1 MGKITKY
8 LNQLTVGN
16 VFDSP
21 EIIEKYSADQSALRV
36 KPKFV
41 AFPESTDD
49 IRKLLKFF
57 NQLASKDIKVA
68 VTARGTGLG
77 EGGAA
82 LTNGVVIST
91 EKLNHLL
98 EIDSRERLVRVQS
111 GITLHELNTA
121 LSVSGLTIPIDGCN
135 ERTIGGLISENFK
148 GQCSKKY
155 GGLYAYVERIEVVL
169 TNGECLQTERLK
181 KYALAKRAAEKTTEG
196 EIYRKTVK
204 LVKENSD
211 LIDKLSKNNKDQS
224 GYPMLAQ
231 APRRET
237 MDLMPLFFG
246 AEGTLGIISEVILRA
261 VPIKKRPERVVATF
275 KEVEDALNYAKA
287 IEPLKP
293 RKLDLFDLKII
304 MEARESGKNLDGV
317 IKKLE
322 DGFVVF
328 ANFDERPATCIKKI
342 KAMRDK
348 FSHSARFIYES
359 VNDRPTLNEFEN
371 ALENYLGY
379 VKNGERV
386 PILTNFYL
394 PNENISNFLQDLTIL
409 EKKLNLKVELYGSI
423 GSSIYNLRPKFNLE
437 DKEFNKR
444 ATMFL
449 RAGAFIIN
457 RQGGKLA
464 GGTPEGRLK
473 AVVTNTEMLEPE
485 KKMYTK
491 LKEIFDSN
499 DILSPDIKLGTSS
512 KFTLTHFRSENRT
525 SVVV

>member
-1 MGKITKY
+1 M
-8 LNQLTVGN
+8 
-16 VFDSP
+16 
-21 EIIEKYSADQSALRV
+21 
-36 KPKFV
+36 
-41 AFPESTDD
+41 
-49 IRKLLKFF
+49 
-57 NQLASKDIKVA
+57 
-68 VTARGTGLG
+68 
-77 EGGAA
+77 
-82 LTNGVVIST
+82 
-91 EKLNHLL
+91 
-98 EIDSRERLVRVQS
+98 
-111 GITLHELNTA
+111 
-121 LSVSGLTIPIDGCN
+121 
-135 ERTIGGLISENFK
+135 
-148 GQCSKKY
+148 
-155 GGLYAYVERIEVVL
+155 
-169 TNGECLQTERLK
+169 
-181 KYALAKRAAEKTTEG
+181 
-196 EIYRKTVK
+196 K
-204 LVKENSD
+204 LVKENAD

-293 RKLDLFDLKII
+293 RRLDLFDLKII

-394 PNENISNFLQDLTIL
+394 PNENIANFLQDLTIL